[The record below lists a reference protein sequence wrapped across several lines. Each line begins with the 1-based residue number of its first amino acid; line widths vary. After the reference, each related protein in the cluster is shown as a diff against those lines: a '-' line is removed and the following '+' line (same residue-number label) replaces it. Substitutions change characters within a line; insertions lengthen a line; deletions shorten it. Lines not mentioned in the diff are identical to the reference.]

1 MRWTLLVL
9 AGLALPAVAQA
20 QVDENALFGGA
31 PAPVA
36 VDAGG
41 APPVTTTGN
50 TDAGLPVMS
59 PDEKQ
64 LFDQPNGQVGN
75 AAPPDAG
82 PPAPPQNPEQAGESA
97 AFGGPGQVLP
107 TAREVAPS
115 NPLTIGGTLF
125 LRAQLTGYQDQPP
138 KSWGWDEPN
147 LMDVYLDARPNS
159 RVRALAVGRLTYD
172 PAVDPNAISFGGTK
186 QNQVNTYLDQLW
198 INFDILREVFVT
210 AGKQHVKWG
219 TGHIWNPTDFL
230 QPVKLNPLDIIDQ
243 RTGVTLVKAHV
254 PWESRGWNFYGFG
267 VFEGPQV
274 VNTLSQVGGALR
286 AQVVLGDAELSFSG
300 LFQHGRKPRLGA
312 DISTGLGPFDVY
324 AEAGFHGAEQ
334 SQLVAGLGGNDGQLC
349 VSPSSLGLTGTD
361 LPRCVLL
368 PYSYQ
373 TQTGIL
379 PQVSAGG
386 TWQVNL
392 NDRDAL
398 TVGLEGFYNQA
409 GTNDATT
416 YPVLVLTGNFV
427 PFYVGK
433 WYGAV
438 YGTASMPRGTVVHSL
453 STTTLGNLSDESFVS
468 RLDYNVTI
476 LTHLGLDLYGD
487 VHYGTQ
493 GGEFRFGIN
502 TTAVPT
508 GTGQIQQVRV
518 PTPTFD
524 AGVSLRVSM

>member
-9 AGLALPAVAQA
+9 AAMALPGVARA
-20 QVDENALFGGA
+20 QVDENALFGGGA
-31 PAPVA
+31 PAA
-36 VDAGG
+36 AADAG
-41 APPVTTTGN
+41 APVVTTPGN
-50 TDAGLPVMS
+50 TDAGTPVMT

-64 LFDQPNGQVGN
+64 LFDQPNGQPGN
-75 AAPPDAG
+75 ANAPDAG
-82 PPAPPQNPEQAGESA
+82 PPAPPQTPEQAGESA

-107 TAREVAPS
+107 ESTEVAPA

-125 LRAQLTGYQDQPP
+125 LRAQATGYESEPP

-172 PAVDPNAISFGGTK
+172 PAVDPNVISFGGTK

-198 INFDILREVFVT
+198 INFDIAREVFVT

-243 RTGVTLVKAHV
+243 RTGVTLVKAHI
-254 PWESRGWNFYGFG
+254 PWEEKGWNFYGFG
-267 VFEGPQV
+267 VFEGPDV
-274 VNTLSQVGGALR
+274 VNTLSNVGGALR
-286 AQVVLGDAELSFSG
+286 AEVVLGDAELSFSG

-312 DISTGLGPFDVY
+312 DISSGLGPFDVY

-334 SQLVAGLGGNDGQLC
+334 SQLVFGSGGNAGPLC
-349 VSPSSLGLTGTD
+349 
-361 LPRCVLL
+361 LPNVEAGEPCTPL
-368 PYSYQ
+368 PYSFQ
-373 TQTGIL
+373 SQSGIQ

-409 GTNDATT
+409 GTDDPKT
-416 YPVLVLTGNFV
+416 YPGLVVTGNFV
-427 PFYVGK
+427 PFYLGK
-433 WYGAV
+433 WYGSI
-438 YGTASMPRGTVVHSL
+438 YSTASLPRGTVVHSL
-453 STTTLGNLSDESFVS
+453 SMTTLGNLSDESFLT

-508 GTGQIQQVRV
+508 GTGQIQQVVV

-524 AGVSLRVSM
+524 AGIALRVSL